1 MRGPAVLACRV
12 RRESTMDRVNPSVRP
27 QAPVIGFQRWDKL
40 LFLHWAVPAQLLRPL
55 VPQRLDLDTFREQAY
70 VSVTPFTVRRARLR
84 GVPALPGFSDFHEIN
99 VRTYVR
105 LGAADPA
112 VWFFSLDAASAVAAA
127 MARVSL
133 RLPYCYARISRGFDG
148 SKQTYDAARLLPDA
162 RAAFSASWTTD
173 GMPAAAEPGSLEHF
187 LAERYVLFSRAF
199 GDKLFRLQVHHEPWP
214 LQPAHGVKLTQT
226 LASAD
231 GLPQLDGAPLAQYSP
246 GVDVEF
252 FPPTLV

>member
-1 MRGPAVLACRV
+1 
-12 RRESTMDRVNPSVRP
+12 MDPLNPSVRP

-40 LFLHWAVPAQLLRPL
+40 LFLHWPVPADLLRPL
-55 VPQRLDLDTFREQAY
+55 IPPRLELDTYQGRTY

-84 GVPALPGFSDFHEIN
+84 GVPPLPGLSEFHEIN

-105 LGAADPA
+105 FGGADAA
-112 VWFFSLDAASAVAAA
+112 VWFFSLDGASAVAAA

-133 RLPYCYARISRGFDG
+133 RLPYCYARIARGFDG
-148 SKQTYDAARLLPDA
+148 SRQTYDAARLLPDA
-162 RAAFSASWTTD
+162 RAAFSGSWTSE
-173 GMPAAAEPGSLEHF
+173 AAAAPAQPGTLAHF

-214 LQPAHGVKLTQT
+214 LQTAHDVKVTQT

-231 GLPQLDGAPLAQYSP
+231 GLPQFEGEPFAQYSE

-252 FPPTLV
+252 FPPTVV

>member
-1 MRGPAVLACRV
+1 LSRV
-12 RRESTMDRVNPSVRP
+12 RVEATMDRLNPSVRP

-40 LFLHWAVPAQLLRPL
+40 LFLHWAVPPELLRPL
-55 VPQRLDLDTFREQAY
+55 VPQRLDLDTYRERAY

-84 GVPALPGFSDFHEIN
+84 GVPPVPGLSDFHEIN

-105 LGAADPA
+105 LGAVDPA
-112 VWFFSLDAASAVAAA
+112 VWFFSLDAASALAAA

-133 RLPYCYARISRGFDG
+133 RLPYCYARIARGFDG
-148 SKQTYDAARLLPDA
+148 TKQTYDAARLLPDA

-173 GMPAAAEPGSLEHF
+173 GTPAPAEPGSLEHF
-187 LAERYVLFSRAF
+187 LVERYFLFSRAF
-199 GDKLFRLQVHHEPWP
+199 GDKLFRLQVHHAPWP
-214 LQPAHGVKLTQT
+214 LLPAHNVKMTQT

-231 GLPQLDGAPLAQYSP
+231 GLPQLDGEPLAQYSP